1 MQLARFLNKVFKDG
15 GFILTD
21 ANYRD
26 YIIGKPGKDPIK
38 LRILNKKLH
47 YKLLL
52 HPDLYLG
59 EAYMNGSILIENGSL
74 TEFLEIKT
82 VGGWS

>member
-26 YIIGKPGKDPIK
+26 YIIGKPGNDPIK
-38 LRILNKKLH
+38 LRIFKSENIKSKSEP
-47 YKLLL
+47 KIEF
-52 HPDLYLG
+52 DL
-59 EAYMNGSILIENGSL
+59 SKIDVIE
-74 TEFLEIKT
+74 
-82 VGGWS
+82 VQ